1 MVLATERESA
11 AQAPSDWSVWGYHVR
26 DGFRDIGTD
35 EIAGLVRDPEWQLWI
50 DVNAPKESDAAF
62 LRDVM
67 RFHPLAIE
75 DVVQRHQRPK
85 IDQYEGYAFLV
96 LYAGK
101 NGDDPLR
108 PMRELNVF
116 AGKNYLVTI
125 HSAPVEE
132 VETARAR
139 WKQAV
144 CEPGSGFENCEA
156 NGSDVGLYVL
166 LDSIVDGYFPM
177 LDELG
182 EEIDAFELK
191 VFARADRT
199 TGQLVRELMRLRK
212 RLLQLRRVLSPTRD
226 VINQLARREMDL
238 TQSGLSVYYLD
249 VYDHV
254 VRVVDTADVY
264 REMIGSALDAY
275 LSVSS
280 FRLNETMRTMTALAT
295 ILMSMTLISGIYGMN
310 FDVMPELGWSFGYP
324 FALVLMALVG
334 GAVALW
340 FRRRK
345 WL

>member
-1 MVLATERESA
+1 MVLAAERESRA
-11 AQAPSDWSVWGYHVR
+11 GTPGGWSVMGYHVR
-26 DGFRDIGTD
+26 EGLREVAAD
-35 EIAGLVRDPEWQLWI
+35 EVARLLPDPDWQLWI
-50 DVNAPKESDAAF
+50 DVTAPGEADVAF

-67 RFHPLAIE
+67 HFHPLAIE
-75 DVVQRHQRPK
+75 DVVHRHQRPK
-85 IDQYEGYAFLV
+85 LDQYEGYAFLV

-101 NGDDPLR
+101 SGDAARPLG
-108 PMRELNVF
+108 ELSVF
-116 AGKNYLVTI
+116 AGKNYLLTLHGGPI
-125 HSAPVEE
+125 AE

-144 CEPGSGFENCEA
+144 CEPGSGFENCRA
-156 NGSDVGLYVL
+156 NGAELGLYVL

-182 EEIDAFELK
+182 DEIDAFELK

-199 TGQLVRELMRLRK
+199 TGQLVRDLMRLRK

-238 TQSGLSVYYLD
+238 NQSGLSAYYLD

-310 FDVMPELGWSFGYP
+310 FSFMPELGWTLGYP
-324 FALVLMALVG
+324 FALGLMVVVG
-334 GAVALW
+334 AVVALW

>member
-1 MVLATERESA
+1 MA
-11 AQAPSDWSVWGYHVR
+11 YHLHE
-26 DGFRDIGTD
+26 GFREVAPD
-35 EIAGLVRDPEWQLWI
+35 EVARLLPDHDWQLWVDI
-50 DVNAPKESDAAF
+50 TAPGEADAAF

-85 IDQYEGYAFLV
+85 MDQYDGYAFLV

-101 NGDDPLR
+101 SDDAARPL
-108 PMRELNVF
+108 RELNVF

-125 HSAPVEE
+125 HNGPIEE

-144 CEPGSGFENCEA
+144 CEPGSGFENCRA
-156 NGSDVGLYVL
+156 NGSEVGLYVL
-166 LDSIVDGYFPM
+166 LDSIVDGYFPL

-191 VFARADRT
+191 VFARADRAT
-199 TGQLVRELMRLRK
+199 SQLVRELMRLRK
-212 RLLQLRRVLSPTRD
+212 RLLQLRRILSPTRD

-295 ILMSMTLISGIYGMN
+295 ILMSMTLVSGIYGMN
-310 FDVMPELGWSFGYP
+310 FHYMPELEWAVGYP
-324 FALVLMALVG
+324 FALALMALVG
-334 GAVALW
+334 GLVALW
-340 FRRRK
+340 FRRRR

>member
-1 MVLATERESA
+1 M
-11 AQAPSDWSVWGYHVR
+11 GYHVHEGVR
-26 DGFRDIGTD
+26 EVAPD
-35 EIAGLVRDPEWQLWI
+35 EVARLLPDHDWQLWVDI
-50 DVNAPKESDAAF
+50 TGPGEADVAF

-85 IDQYEGYAFLV
+85 IDQYDGYAFLV

-101 NGDDPLR
+101 SEDALR
-108 PMRELNVF
+108 PLRELNVF

-125 HSAPVEE
+125 HNGKIDELD
-132 VETARAR
+132 TARAR

-144 CEPGSGFENCEA
+144 CEPGSGFENCQA

-177 LDELG
+177 LDDLG
-182 EEIDAFELK
+182 EEIEAFELK

-212 RLLQLRRVLSPTRD
+212 RLLQLRRILSPTRD

-310 FDVMPELGWSFGYP
+310 FNMMPELDWSFGYP
-324 FALVLMALVG
+324 FALGLMALVG

-340 FRRRK
+340 FRRRR

>member
-1 MVLATERESA
+1 MVLAAERESP
-11 AQAPSDWSVWGYHVR
+11 AQTPDGWSIRGYHVR
-26 DGFRDIGTD
+26 QGFREVAAD
-35 EIAGLVRDPEWQLWI
+35 EVPALLKDPDWQLWI
-50 DVNAPKESDAAF
+50 DITGPKEADVAF

-67 RFHPLAIE
+67 LFHPLAVE
-75 DVVQRHQRPK
+75 DVVHKHQRPK

-96 LYAGK
+96 LYAGRSE
-101 NGDDPLR
+101 DTAR
-108 PMRELNVF
+108 PMYELNVF

-125 HSAPVEE
+125 HDRPIDD

-144 CEPGSGFENCEA
+144 CDPGSGFENCRA
-156 NGSDVGLYVL
+156 NGADLGLYVL
-166 LDSIVDGYFPM
+166 LDSVVDGYFPM

-182 EEIDAFELK
+182 DEIDAFELK

-199 TGQLVRELMRLRK
+199 TSQLVRELMRLRK

-310 FDVMPELGWSFGYP
+310 FDFMPELNWPLGYP
-324 FALVLMALVG
+324 YALGLMALVG
-334 GAVALW
+334 GLVALW